1 MLAPKG
7 LYKANDDNPKIIEF
21 EEEPF
26 KLPEYSELKTLD
38 TWVHLY
44 PEILKLGRAS
54 HWVDDKL
61 DEEKQG
67 EERAK
72 LEELDPEKE
81 RLTGISEE
89 KCNHYY

>member
-1 MLAPKG
+1 MKKQEKFKLLYIAIQLKAQIVRISAATVLTPKG

-21 EEEPF
+21 EEEPY
-26 KLPEYSELKTLD
+26 KLPEYGELKTLD

-61 DEEKQG
+61 NEE
-67 EERAK
+67 
-72 LEELDPEKE
+72 
-81 RLTGISEE
+81 
-89 KCNHYY
+89 